1 MLKREGSRSMKMA
14 PDSSLKV
21 EIRPDSRDVKNVS
34 GTHVSV
40 CLDVLN
46 LVKEKRVWIIILPF
60 LFSKNPNVYSFTFY
74 SYLHY

>member
-1 MLKREGSRSMKMA
+1 MKMA

-21 EIRPDSRDVKNVS
+21 EIRPDRSDVKNVS

-46 LVKEKRVWIIILPF
+46 LVKKRKKLIIFFLLLILK
-60 LFSKNPNVYSFTFY
+60 SVYTYIHFTK
-74 SYLHY
+74 

>member
-46 LVKEKRVWIIILPF
+46 LVKEKKSMDYNLTILIF
-60 LFSKNPNVYSFTFY
+60 KKS
-74 SYLHY
+74 